1 MVIFVWF
8 YSFFVG
14 HQITVLE
21 VITSMVSFS
30 SSFNFRNDNRHL
42 VFVEIFSFIP
52 TAPSLMGHVRV
63 SRDKESVIQVM
74 QDGDFYRFFFSN
86 YHRRQFLFWPSYLS
100 SAKCLHT
107 RHKDS
112 FFFRNFSLEIFES
125 RIAKCAFIS
134 CWCCFIQLFWDLQL
148 CNQRGQENFHSH
160 LCMIRDVD

>member
-1 MVIFVWF
+1 
-8 YSFFVG
+8 
-14 HQITVLE
+14 
-21 VITSMVSFS
+21 MVSFS

-86 YHRRQFLFWPSYLS
+86 YHRRQFFFWPSYLS

-112 FFFRNFSLEIFES
+112 FFSETSRLRFLKAELQSVLLFLADVVLFNYFEIYNSAISEVRKISIVIYVWLEMLINHTFENG
-125 RIAKCAFIS
+125 
-134 CWCCFIQLFWDLQL
+134 LF
-148 CNQRGQENFHSH
+148 
-160 LCMIRDVD
+160 